1 METAATAITTDLSTA
16 GQVLMVLSAIFALIS
31 AVATVTQRSPLRAA
45 MALLLHIVSLAGL
58 YLSLHAHLLA
68 AIQLL
73 VYAGAVVV
81 LFVFVI
87 MLIGP
92 GALSSPPDERGI
104 STKIVGAATIAIV
117 SGAIAFQLGAA
128 DVGHVLIPTCAD
140 AATGCVEFGGVN
152 ALSQAIFVDA
162 VVPFEL
168 VSILLLI
175 AIIVAIAVARG
186 VHPGEVPG
194 VETDENIDVKKKLP
208 IRPRTADP
216 LPGEPGAVGVSSTGE
231 QPAE

>member
-1 METAATAITTDLSTA
+1 MEPTTAAMGVTDLSA
-16 GQVLMVLSAIFALIS
+16 SGQVLFVLSAIVALIA
-31 AVATVTQRSPLRAA
+31 AVVTVSQRSPLRAA
-45 MALLLHIVSLAGL
+45 MGLLLHIVSLAGL
-58 YLSLHAHLLA
+58 YLTLHAHLLA

-92 GALSSPPDERGI
+92 GALSSRADERGL

-117 SGAIAFQLGAA
+117 AGAIAFQVGATDA
-128 DVGHVLIPTCAD
+128 GSVLIASCAEG
-140 AATGCVEFGGVN
+140 ASGCIEFGGVE

-162 VVPFEL
+162 AVPFEL
-168 VSILLLI
+168 VSVLLLI

-186 VHPGEVPG
+186 VHPGETGG
-194 VETDENIDVKKKLP
+194 VETDKNLEPGERPKLP

-216 LPGEPGAVGVSSTGE
+216 LPGSARADA
-231 QPAE
+231 PAE

>member
-1 METAATAITTDLSTA
+1 METAASALTTDLSTS
-16 GQVLMVLSAIFALIS
+16 GQVLFVLCAIVALVSAI
-31 AVATVTQRSPLRAA
+31 ATVAQRSPLRAA

-68 AIQLL
+68 AIQML

-92 GALSSPPDERGI
+92 GALSSPPDERGV
-104 STKIVGAATIAIV
+104 STKIVGALTIAMV
-117 SGAIAFQLGAA
+117 AGAIAFQVGGI
-128 DVGHVLIPTCAD
+128 DGGHVLIPTCAEG
-140 AATGCVEFGGVN
+140 ATGCIEFGGVT
-152 ALSQAIFVDA
+152 ALAQAIYVEEG
-162 VVPFEL
+162 VPFEL
-168 VSILLLI
+168 VSILLLV

-186 VHPGEVPG
+186 VHPGEKDG
-194 VETDENIDVKKKLP
+194 VETDADFAAPNKLP

-216 LPGEPGAVGVSSTGE
+216 LPGD

>member
-1 METAATAITTDLSTA
+1 MHETATTALTSDLSTS
-16 GQVLMVLSAIFALIS
+16 GQVLFVVAAIVALAS
-31 AVATVTQRSPLRAA
+31 AVATVAQRSPLRAA

-68 AIQLL
+68 AIQML

-92 GALSSPPDERGI
+92 GALSSRADERGI
-104 STKIVGAATIAIV
+104 STKIVGGATIALV
-117 SGAIAFQLGAA
+117 AGAIAFQIGAT
-128 DVGHVLIPTCAD
+128 DVPSVLIESCAEG
-140 AATGCVEFGGVN
+140 ASGCVEFGSVDAVSN
-152 ALSQAIFVDA
+152 AIFVDA
-162 VVPFEL
+162 AVPFEL

-175 AIIVAIAVARG
+175 GIIVAIAVARG
-186 VHPGEVPG
+186 VHPGEKEG
-194 VETDENIDVKKKLP
+194 VETDAAVSGKKPLP

-216 LPGEPGAVGVSSTGE
+216 LPGEGE
-231 QPAE
+231 REAAE

>member
-1 METAATAITTDLSTA
+1 METAATVLTTDLSTS
-16 GQVLMVLSAIFALIS
+16 GQVLFVFSALVALIS
-31 AVATVTQRSPLRAA
+31 AIGTIAQRSPLRAA

-58 YLSLHAHLLA
+58 YLSLHAHMLA
-68 AIQLL
+68 AIQML

-92 GALSSPPDERGI
+92 GALSSRPDERGVSI
-104 STKIVGAATIAIV
+104 KIVGAATIAIV
-117 SGAIAFQLGAA
+117 AGTIAFQLGAT
-128 DVGHVLIPTCAD
+128 DGGHVAIVSCAEG
-140 AATGCVEFGGVN
+140 ASGCIEFGGVD

-162 VVPFEL
+162 AVPFEL

-186 VHPGEVPG
+186 VHPGEIGG
-194 VETDENIDVKKKLP
+194 VETDKDLEGEKPTLP

-216 LPGEPGAVGVSSTGE
+216 LPGE

>member
-1 METAATAITTDLSTA
+1 MHETATTALTSDLSTS
-16 GQVLMVLSAIFALIS
+16 GQVLFVVAAIVAIVS
-31 AVATVTQRSPLRAA
+31 AVGTVAQRSPLRAA

-68 AIQLL
+68 AIQML

-92 GALSSPPDERGI
+92 GALSSRGDQRGV
-104 STKIVGAATIAIV
+104 STKIVGGATIALV
-117 SGAIAFQLGAA
+117 AGAIAFQIGATE
-128 DVGHVLIPTCAD
+128 VPSVLIESCAEG
-140 AATGCVEFGGVN
+140 ASGCVEFGSVD
-152 ALSQAIFVDA
+152 AVSSAIFVDA
-162 VVPFEL
+162 AVPFEL

-186 VHPGEVPG
+186 VHPGEKDG
-194 VETDENIDVKKKLP
+194 VESDAEVTGKKPLP

-216 LPGEPGAVGVSSTGE
+216 LPGEREA
-231 QPAE
+231 AE

>member
-1 METAATAITTDLSTA
+1 METAATALTTDLSTS
-16 GQVLMVLSAIFALIS
+16 GQVLFVFSALVALIS
-31 AVATVTQRSPLRAA
+31 AIGTISQRSPLRAA

-58 YLSLHAHLLA
+58 YLSLHAHMLA
-68 AIQLL
+68 AIQML

-92 GALSSPPDERGI
+92 GALSSRPDERGVSI
-104 STKIVGAATIAIV
+104 KIVGAATIAIV
-117 SGAIAFQLGAA
+117 AGTIAFQLGAI
-128 DVGHVLIPTCAD
+128 DGGHVAIVSCAEG
-140 AATGCVEFGGVN
+140 ASGCIEFGGVE
-152 ALSQAIFVDA
+152 ALSQALFVDA
-162 VVPFEL
+162 AVPFEL

-186 VHPGEVPG
+186 VHPGETG
-194 VETDENIDVKKKLP
+194 GLETDADLEGEKAKLP

-216 LPGEPGAVGVSSTGE
+216 LPGES
-231 QPAE
+231 PAE

>member
-1 METAATAITTDLSTA
+1 MESTTSALATDLSTS
-16 GQVLMVLSAIFALIS
+16 GQVLFVVSAILALVS

-45 MALLLHIVSLAGL
+45 MGLLLHIFSLAGL

-68 AIQLL
+68 AIQML

-92 GALSSPPDERGI
+92 GALSSRPDQRGV
-104 STKIVGAATIAIV
+104 SAKIVGGATIAMV
-117 SGAIAFQLGAA
+117 AAAIAAQVGAT
-128 DVGHVLIPTCAD
+128 DFGHVLIESCAPD
-140 AATGCVEFGGVN
+140 AAGCTEFGGVD

-162 VVPFEL
+162 AVPFEL
-168 VSILLLI
+168 VSVLLLV

-186 VHPGEVPG
+186 VHPGERAG
-194 VETDENIDVKKKLP
+194 VETDEDLRGPKKLP

-216 LPGEPGAVGVSSTGE
+216 VADESA
-231 QPAE
+231 AE